1 MFLFSGM
8 SFVRYIWLL
17 LLGCIS
23 LGTENNICRR
33 WIVCMC
39 VCACITQTVNLPLWS
54 QFFPIFF
61 SLQNKTPW
69 EKLLLLS
76 LLLKLCIRHSSAC
89 PAVFLNPSPKV
100 LASFLWQSK
109 DCHHHHSC
117 IAFFA
122 FVFKTGL
129 PTWQVFLCG
138 QTVLDLA
145 FFLPQLPSL
154 LPSLS
159 TWRILPVCLTWLLN
173 SISQPL
179 PVCFKAMSLFWLLL
193 LFLTGV

>member
-8 SFVRYIWLL
+8 LFVRYIWLL

-54 QFFPIFF
+54 QYFPIFF

-89 PAVFLNPSPKV
+89 PAVFLTPSPKV

-122 FVFKTGL
+122 FFFKTGL
-129 PTWQVFLCG
+129 PTWPNSSWPC
-138 QTVLDLA
+138 
-145 FFLPQLPSL
+145 L
-154 LPSLS
+154 LPASASFSVAITFNLRISPCLS
-159 TWRILPVCLTWLLN
+159 DLT
-173 SISQPL
+173 SQ
-179 PVCFKAMSLFWLLL
+179 
-193 LFLTGV
+193 